1 MLYVAGG
8 LLQIA
13 GVLLGAS
20 PAIFPC
26 LRRFAR
32 WLYPRYVRLEN
43 RLRRL
48 VGRARPQRH
57 TIGPAD
63 EINLADSLVPV
74 LSPSKQLSLE
84 ETVAWLVRRAEDAQK
99 EHAELADRLEE
110 GERVAVTRADELQ
123 RDMEAHVAEALVEA
137 HREYLPL
144 RLIGLA
150 LLVAGVASVTIAAF
164 VA

>member
-13 GVLLGAS
+13 GVLLVAS
-20 PAIFPC
+20 PDIFPF

-84 ETVAWLVRRAEDAQK
+84 ETVAWLVRRAENAQK
-99 EHAELADRLEE
+99 EHAALARRLEE
-110 GERVAVTRADELQ
+110 ANGPRSRAPTSSSATW
-123 RDMEAHVAEALVEA
+123 RRTSPRRSSRRTGSTCRSA
-137 HREYLPL
+137 
-144 RLIGLA
+144 
-150 LLVAGVASVTIAAF
+150 
-164 VA
+164 